1 MTHSRVVVRNE
12 SVCCQNS
19 GVSMEMRGKNE
30 KKEKKEGEVRVKGK
44 KSKGWWGGQET
55 EIRASADRKT
65 WRQGE
70 RAVM

>member
-1 MTHSRVVVRNE
+1 MRNE

-44 KSKGWWGGQET
+44 KARGGGGDK
-55 EIRASADRKT
+55 RLRS
-65 WRQGE
+65 E
-70 RAVM
+70 RALTERHGGRVRGQ